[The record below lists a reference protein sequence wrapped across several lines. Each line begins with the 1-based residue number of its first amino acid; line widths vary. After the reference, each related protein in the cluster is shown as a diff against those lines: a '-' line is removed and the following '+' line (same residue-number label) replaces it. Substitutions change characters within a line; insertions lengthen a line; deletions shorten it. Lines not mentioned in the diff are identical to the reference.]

1 MLTLCVFVSGRGSNL
16 AALIEAIRL
25 GRLDARIA
33 LVISNKAEA
42 GALALARAN
51 AITALHLSPAQF
63 TSEEAYSSSLL
74 GLLEEHGVGLIVL
87 AGYLKKIP
95 AAVIQHYRHRIL
107 NIHPALLPAFGGKG
121 MYGHHV
127 HEAVLDYG
135 CKVSGATV
143 HIVDS
148 DYDTGA
154 PVLQQC
160 VPVLEDDTPERLA
173 ARVLETEHEILPRA
187 VQLFAEGRVWIE
199 GRRVTILAK
208 GGRE

>member
-16 AALIEAIRL
+16 AALIEAIQS

-33 LVISNKAEA
+33 LVISNKTEA
-42 GALALARAN
+42 GALALARAHGV
-51 AITALHLSPAQF
+51 AAFHLSAPQF
-63 TSEEAYSSSLL
+63 ISEEAYSSRLL
-74 GLLEEHGVGLIVL
+74 GLMAEHNVDLIVL

-95 AAVIQHYRHRIL
+95 EAVIHHYRHRII
-107 NIHPALLPAFGGKG
+107 NIHPALLPAFGGQG

-127 HEAVLDYG
+127 HEAVLAYG

-143 HIVDS
+143 HVVDS
-148 DYDTGA
+148 EYDTGA

-187 VQLFAEGRVWIE
+187 VQLFAEGRVQID

-208 GGRE
+208 KGRG